1 MYSISVSLEIAASA
15 ADIFEALTNQDLLS
29 RWFAPQV
36 IAVPVEGTVAAFAF
50 EFDLNFKMEL
60 VQLKKDKMVHWKCV
74 DGYKDWLDSEVVFSF
89 EKVEDHTL
97 IKFKHGN
104 LTNEE
109 KRDKTVN
116 SWHEYLQ
123 NLKRLCET
131 EIKLSVIL

>member
-1 MYSISVSLEIAASA
+1 MYFIAISLEIATSA
-15 ADIFEALTNQDLLS
+15 TDVFEALTNQHWLS

-36 IAVPVEGTVAAFAF
+36 IAIQVEGTVAAFAF

-74 DGYKDWLDSEVVFSF
+74 DGYKEWLDSEVVFSF
-89 EKVEDHTL
+89 EKEKDVTL
-97 IKFKHGN
+97 LKFEHRN

-109 KRDKTVN
+109 KRNKTVN

-123 NLKRLCET
+123 NLKRVCET
-131 EIKLSVIL
+131 EIN